1 MTSPKGSAGRQ
12 EGLVGRESSE
22 MVAVGAEADM
32 PVGPD
37 YQKRDLADA
46 QLIGCG
52 GGEPPPGVP
61 IAGSRREPDRR
72 LDQRPVAPSP
82 NRAGELPQRIVTRR
96 GSADE
101 EGGVA
106 RMSVDEAT
114 RALRRWSSDARSN
127 PVGPAPTTRTVSP
140 AATSTRP

>member
-12 EGLVGRESSE
+12 QGLVGGESSE

-52 GGEPPPGVP
+52 GGEPSPRVP
-61 IAGSRREPDRR
+61 IAGSRVSPI
-72 LDQRPVAPSP
+72 VVSISAPSL
-82 NRAGELPQRIVTRR
+82 RARIEP
-96 GSADE
+96 G
-101 EGGVA
+101 
-106 RMSVDEAT
+106 
-114 RALRRWSSDARSN
+114 
-127 PVGPAPTTRTVSP
+127 PPAPTTRTVSS
-140 AATSTRP
+140 AATSTRR